1 MKEMALLKVGDGVL
15 QSFFL
20 VLLKLFYSRCS
31 ASPLSKVGDGV
42 PQRWDE
48 MATAYHE
55 WSLCP
60 VSHWRRS
67 VLHFDACAL

>member
-20 VLLKLFYSRCS
+20 VLQRLFYSRCS

-42 PQRWDE
+42 QQRWDDDGDRISRVV
-48 MATAYHE
+48 TLSGI
-55 WSLCP
+55 SLAPLC
-60 VSHWRRS
+60 VT
-67 VLHFDACAL
+67 F